1 MIEPEERAKAEWSAE
16 AKRRLEEIQ
25 TGAVKPVPLEKP
37 KGGSSIPRIVR
48 RTGGVARESDRGC
61 GVRERPRPASPTT
74 EPPGGARVRLTVERI
89 DSGTGRDVLLLTA
102 GVYAGLS
109 AKDIEEIEA
118 MSRRRPLRHSSR

>member
-1 MIEPEERAKAEWSAE
+1 MKV
-16 AKRRLEEIQ
+16 
-25 TGAVKPVPLEKP
+25 TVDAVFENGLV
-37 KGGSSIPRIVR
+37 
-48 RTGGVARESDRGC
+48 
-61 GVRERPRPASPTT
+61 RPAQRLSLP
-74 EPPGGARVRLTVERI
+74 EGARVRLTVERI